1 MPCAGRRH
9 VAGGRHVARGRHI
22 AKGRHI
28 ARGRQIARGGTLQ
41 GADTLQG
48 EGTLQGGGMLE
59 EASNYL
65 GSVADTHLTGYVCLG
80 GKFDG
85 QFSSNNFVI
94 DDGFGEAAY
103 VEMTPV

>member
-1 MPCAGRRH
+1 VECR
-9 VAGGRHVARGRHI
+9 VLVGGTLQEGGTSQGEGTSQGGGTSR
-22 AKGRHI
+22 
-28 ARGRQIARGGTLQ
+28 RGGTLQ